1 MSAPG
6 KKNGGAPKG
15 NKNAL
20 KHGFYARFHTREENQ
35 QLREMQ
41 GSVRDEIDN
50 LRVMAQHLNHELND
64 CQDQEFL
71 LKAIRTLA
79 KLFDS
84 IGSLEKVEAFLTG
97 RASDTD
103 LAIQEAIDSIKEKWD
118 LS

>member
-1 MSAPG
+1 MTGPV
-6 KKNGGAPKG
+6 KKNHGAPKG

-35 QLREMQ
+35 QLHGMQ

-50 LRVMAQHLNHELND
+50 LRVMAQRLNLQLND
-64 CQDQEFL
+64 CPDQDIL
-71 LKAIRTLA
+71 LKTIRTLV

-97 RASDTD
+97 KANDSDQ
-103 LAIQEAIDSIKEKWD
+103 AIQEAIDSLKEKWD